1 MATHSSSVI
10 AFVIDYRGAF
20 FSTGCRDFSR
30 AVAEG
35 AMKFG
40 ETARSPTIETLPF
53 SRTRHRIAVALL
65 DSGITFGWPM
75 AVYGL
80 VLPCDVVK

>member
-20 FSTGCRDFSR
+20 FSTGCREFSR
-30 AVAEG
+30 AVALSEG

-40 ETARSPTIETLPF
+40 ETARKDGDSELDNIYPSVQSDSP
-53 SRTRHRIAVALL
+53 
-65 DSGITFGWPM
+65 
-75 AVYGL
+75 
-80 VLPCDVVK
+80 